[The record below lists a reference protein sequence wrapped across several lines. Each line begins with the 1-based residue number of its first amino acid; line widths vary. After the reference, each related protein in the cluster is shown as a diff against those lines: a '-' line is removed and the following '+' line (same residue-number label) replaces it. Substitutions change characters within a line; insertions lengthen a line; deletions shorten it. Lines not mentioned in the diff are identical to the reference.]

1 MTLCEM
7 LHHSVKACSSSIF
20 TSSRGRKKWWTVDS
34 QKQDAVT
41 DCFTTYG
48 NHMGVLQMAM
58 YMSVT
63 NSLEKNS
70 EGVADEQ

>member
-1 MTLCEM
+1 MKRYITQLRLVPPVSLLLAE
-7 LHHSVKACSSSIF
+7 VKKNG
-20 TSSRGRKKWWTVDS
+20 GRMIA
-34 QKQDAVT
+34 QMQDAVT

-48 NHMGVLQMAM
+48 NHVGVLQMAM